1 MNSFQ
6 AHSTWWRNRFTRFAI
21 ILVLALVGCVGGA
34 PAADAA
40 SLSLTP
46 NTGVYSVGQTFTA
59 RVVVNTDG
67 ETINAADGTFS
78 VTSGGLEI
86 VAVNSGNSIFNLW
99 TEEPTVSNGAVSFSG
114 GAPSGY
120 SGRSGTL
127 FTVTMRASSA
137 GSKRVQWQSGS
148 VLAADGRG
156 TNVLSGMNGS
166 TYTVS
171 APQASPEPEVIE
183 YVPEAN
189 TPAAPNLSSPTH
201 PDAEAWY
208 QATEAT
214 VSWSVPAGVTAVRTA
229 VNQDPRAVPG
239 EVADSVISEL
249 SVADLPDGESYA
261 HVQFQNEDG
270 WGTIARY
277 RLAVSTEAPRNVSA
291 ELLPEAD
298 LTQPTQDLVIT
309 VGSSTAPVTEALV
322 QIDGGEPESFAIS
335 GASSTITL
343 PTLEAGYH
351 TLAVEVQDAAGNGS
365 VVTLSFTITAFAA
378 PEFASVPNEILDST
392 IPVFRGTT
400 RPGATVTV
408 TLRSL
413 GNDTVRT
420 YEVTSDADGV
430 FTAIPERSLPVGVYE
445 LTAVAADSSGAV
457 SESSTAARFVVQQPG
472 YLAVGGFVI
481 NILSTFVTLLA
492 LVLLLVGLGWY
503 GWYYLHRLRR
513 RVRRESSEAHTML
526 QNEFGT
532 LRETLDEQTTTLA
545 GSRKSKQL
553 TKAEQQLV
561 DAVREQLAESEAR
574 VEKEIADVEAIVP
587 KRKK

>member
-1 MNSFQ
+1 MCNFRTYFKSARRQLF
-6 AHSTWWRNRFTRFAI
+6 RFS
-21 ILVLALVGCVGGA
+21 VLIAFVVTGWVGGTMTVE
-34 PAADAA
+34 AA

-46 NTGVYSVGQTFTA
+46 NTGVHSVGQTFTA

-67 ETINAADGTFS
+67 QTINAADGRFS

-86 VAVNSGNSIFNLW
+86 VSVNSGNSIFNLW
-99 TEEPTVSNGAVSFSG
+99 TEEPSVSNGTVSFSG

-120 SGRSGTL
+120 TGRAGTL

-156 TNVLSGMNGS
+156 TNVLSGMNGG

-189 TPAAPNLSSPTH
+189 TPSAPSLSSPTH
-201 PDAEAWY
+201 PDEEAWY
-208 QATEAT
+208 QATDAT
-214 VSWSVPAGVTAVRTA
+214 VSWSLPAGVTAVRTA

-239 EVADSVISEL
+239 EVADSVINEL
-249 SVADLPDGESYA
+249 SVSDLPDGVSYA
-261 HVQFQNEDG
+261 HVQFRNEDG

-277 RLAVSTEAPRNVSA
+277 RLGVSTEAPRNVAA
-291 ELLPEAD
+291 ELLPDAD

-309 VGSSTAPVTEALV
+309 VGSSTAPVTKALV

-343 PTLEAGYH
+343 PTLSPGYH

-365 VVTLSFTITAFAA
+365 VVTLSFTISAFAA
-378 PEFASVPNEILDST
+378 PEFTNVPSEILDGT

-400 RPGATVTV
+400 RPDAAVTV

-430 FTAIPERSLPVGVYE
+430 FTAIPEGPLPVGVYE
-445 LTAVAADSSGAV
+445 LTATAADPSGAV
-457 SESSTAARFVVQQPG
+457 SETSAAARFVVQQPG

-503 GWYYLHRLRR
+503 GWYYLRRLRR

-526 QNEFGT
+526 RDEFGT
-532 LRETLDEQTTTLA
+532 LRETLDTQTTALA
-545 GSRKSKQL
+545 ASRKSKQL
-553 TKAEQQLV
+553 TKAEQELV
-561 DAVREQLAESEAR
+561 NTVREQLADSEAR
-574 VEKEIADVEAIVP
+574 VEKEITDVEAIVP